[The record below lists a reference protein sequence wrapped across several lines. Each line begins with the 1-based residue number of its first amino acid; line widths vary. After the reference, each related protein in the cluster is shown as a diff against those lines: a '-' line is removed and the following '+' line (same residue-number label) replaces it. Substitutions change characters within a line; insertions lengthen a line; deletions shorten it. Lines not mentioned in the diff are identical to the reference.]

1 MQKLKTVCPDL
12 CKDSPETRAIIEK
25 LKELE
30 YQGYQFDA
38 AETSFELVVMR
49 QLRRYHPFF
58 ELVNFRIIGEKPVSE
73 GYNSSATIKIR
84 VGDKEEITA
93 AEGEGPIHALDRALR
108 KALEVFYPELRKSR
122 LSDYKV
128 RVLDPQQ
135 ATAAKVR
142 VLITSTDGEDV
153 WSTVGVSTDIIEASW
168 IALVDSIEYKLLKSR
183 NKQSEFTEGGSE
195 YGDDD
200 VPENTLRPRGA

>member
-1 MQKLKTVCPDL
+1 M
-12 CKDSPETRAIIEK
+12 
-25 LKELE
+25 
-30 YQGYQFDA
+30 
-38 AETSFELVVMR
+38 
-49 QLRRYHPFF
+49 
-58 ELVNFRIIGEKPVSE
+58 
-73 GYNSSATIKIR
+73 
-84 VGDKEEITA
+84 
-93 AEGEGPIHALDRALR
+93 
-108 KALEVFYPELRKSR
+108 
-122 LSDYKV
+122 
-128 RVLDPQQ
+128 LDPQQ